1 MRIREWRFHS
11 RSSLG
16 LWIVAAVV
24 VLGTLLALGS
34 LTRRDRLYKLSS
46 AISAGPS
53 LVQRDNRETAYL
65 VSQTFIRRQLIQ
77 SSIAE
82 FPPPG
87 SADEV
92 RIVELPDG
100 SYRVK
105 GWVIVRK
112 PFGLKSRYDWTCQ
125 LKQITDTRWIP
136 TGYCAILAPPG
147 GGIPR

>member
-1 MRIREWRFHS
+1 MREWRFHS

-16 LWIVAAVV
+16 LLIVAAVV
-24 VLGTLLALGS
+24 VLGTLLAIGS
-34 LTRRDRLYKLSS
+34 LTRRDRAYKLRDTSRS
-46 AISAGPS
+46 QP
-53 LVQRDNRETAYL
+53 LQRDNRETAYL

-105 GWVIVRK
+105 AW
-112 PFGLKSRYDWTCQ
+112 
-125 LKQITDTRWIP
+125 
-136 TGYCAILAPPG
+136 
-147 GGIPR
+147 